1 MWRIR
6 DTHMNVFA
14 VLRGKAKGHMNNLL
28 CRRPRDR
35 LSVFNTALGH
45 FILRD
50 RYGKCG
56 ENLKET
62 FIVTITLRGHHEYFT
77 TLRTTRLHYIDY
89 TQYGL

>member
-35 LSVFNTALGH
+35 LSVFNTASGH
-45 FILRD
+45 FKLRD
-50 RYGKCG
+50 R
-56 ENLKET
+56 
-62 FIVTITLRGHHEYFT
+62 
-77 TLRTTRLHYIDY
+77 
-89 TQYGL
+89 